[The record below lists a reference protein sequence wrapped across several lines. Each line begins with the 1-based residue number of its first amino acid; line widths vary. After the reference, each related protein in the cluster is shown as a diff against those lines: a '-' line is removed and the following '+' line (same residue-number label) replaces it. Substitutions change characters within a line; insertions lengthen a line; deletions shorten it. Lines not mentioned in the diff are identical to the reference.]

1 MRFSALLQY
10 SQIVSQKACPHFL
23 ISRMIEFMDRTEIL
37 IVLMPERPKQI
48 ALAWSILRQS
58 HLSED
63 AYQDMS
69 AKVFEN
75 KDMFEGPQHLRGW
88 SWRVLRN
95 RCFELIRQQKYQVA
109 LLDDSIL
116 DLVDAEFERRSTA
129 DMPRRADALHACLE
143 GLSEKSRQ
151 TIRMRYFE
159 GLRGNRVAEK
169 LGSKPDAVYKALQ
182 RIYVTLAQCIQKKLA
197 ALDTGDPIS

>member
-1 MRFSALLQY
+1 
-10 SQIVSQKACPHFL
+10 
-23 ISRMIEFMDRTEIL
+23 MIEFMDRTEIL
-37 IVLMPERPKQI
+37 IVLMPERTKQI

-63 AYQDMS
+63 AYQDML

-75 KDMFEGPQHLRGW
+75 EDIFEGPQHLRGW

-95 RCFELIRQQKYQVA
+95 RCYELIRQQKYQVV

-116 DLVDAEFERRSTA
+116 DLVDAEFERRGTT
-129 DMPRRADALHACLE
+129 DMPLRADALHDCLE

-169 LGSKPDAVYKALQ
+169 LGRKPDAVYKALQ

-197 ALDTGDPIS
+197 ALDTGDSIS

>member
-1 MRFSALLQY
+1 MRFSALLQD

-37 IVLMPERPKQI
+37 IVLMPERTKQI

-63 AYQDMS
+63 AYQDML

-75 KDMFEGPQHLRGW
+75 KDIFEGPQHLRGW

-197 ALDTGDPIS
+197 ALDTRDPIS